1 MKARR
6 VRVVKGFAAV
16 LFVSLISFGF
26 NQRDRL
32 KDPQAIAEGE
42 RLFATGCASG
52 YCHGAGGV
60 GGGGPRLRGK
70 QFQPDYLFKIIS
82 NGIVGTP
89 MIAFKTELS
98 EDQIWKVVA
107 YVMSDG
113 KTSAPAS
120 APVASERAPEPATTP
135 GAAVEVAAGKR
146 LFFDSSHPSQQGSCS
161 ACHAYQGEGA
171 TIGPDLS
178 SVARQSPKQLL
189 LGIVMPQTKPGSAY
203 AIIKITLKGGDE
215 VVGIKKEEDAES
227 IRLYD
232 ITELPAVL
240 RTIQRSDVART
251 EAVNRSPHRDYA
263 SAYTLKQLLEII
275 AFLKSADPASKP
287 LTLKDLL

>member
-1 MKARR
+1 MKLTDKGEWFERGEMSQDGKTWRQFHEMTLQKVKSGMKARR

-42 RLFATGCASG
+42 RLFSTGCASG

-120 APVASERAPEPATTP
+120 APVASERAPEPATPP

-146 LFFDSSHPSQQGSCS
+146 LFFDFLTRLNR
-161 ACHAYQGEGA
+161 A
-171 TIGPDLS
+171 
-178 SVARQSPKQLL
+178 VAPPVTRTRARERQSAPTVERSQAIAKAV
-189 LGIVMPQTKPGSAY
+189 IARHSHAQTKPGSAY

-215 VVGIKKEEDAES
+215 VVASRKRKTPS
-227 IRLYD
+227 R
-232 ITELPAVL
+232 
-240 RTIQRSDVART
+240 
-251 EAVNRSPHRDYA
+251 YA
-263 SAYTLKQLLEII
+263 FMT
-275 AFLKSADPASKP
+275 
-287 LTLKDLL
+287 

>member
-146 LFFDSSHPSQQGSCS
+146 LFFDS
-161 ACHAYQGEGA
+161 
-171 TIGPDLS
+171 
-178 SVARQSPKQLL
+178 VSPVSTGQLL
-189 LGIVMPQTKPGSAY
+189 RLSRVPGRGSDNRPRPVERSQ
-203 AIIKITLKGGDE
+203 AIAKAVIARHSHAPAEAG
-215 VVGIKKEEDAES
+215 VG
-227 IRLYD
+227 
-232 ITELPAVL
+232 V
-240 RTIQRSDVART
+240 
-251 EAVNRSPHRDYA
+251 RDN
-263 SAYTLKQLLEII
+263 
-275 AFLKSADPASKP
+275 
-287 LTLKDLL
+287 KDHAQGRG